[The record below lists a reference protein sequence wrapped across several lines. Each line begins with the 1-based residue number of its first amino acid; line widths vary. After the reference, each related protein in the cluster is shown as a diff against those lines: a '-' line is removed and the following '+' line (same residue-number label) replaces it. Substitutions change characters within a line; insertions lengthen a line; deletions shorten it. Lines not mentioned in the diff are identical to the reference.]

1 MTKGEEKMAVPV
13 PSWWCKLDKDGKL
26 SSKATPKERR
36 EYASYMSDLKSGG
49 KAKKKS
55 QEKE

>member
-1 MTKGEEKMAVPV
+1 MAVPV